1 MHSVD
6 DVLAAVRDALP
17 RLAPDYVLGSEE
29 EVVFT
34 PEQKIAQLTGLIRMI
49 EDSRQWA
56 SAGERTALNGLANTA
71 ANYIATYRE
80 QLKPK
85 AQPET
90 EESEVT
96 EVASHPT
103 TNDYAAAHR
112 RGDGSDSGRGPWGKP
127 PGDRRSL

>member
-85 AQPET
+85 AQPEP
-90 EESEVT
+90 EVT
-96 EVASHPT
+96 EAASHPT

-112 RGDGSDSGRGPWGKP
+112 AGDNPAGGRGPWGKP